1 MLRRNEKVSNTAHE
15 EVTLWDYE
23 PMLTIAAEGDFDGVA
38 RSIADP
44 APEWLPIALAHFS
57 QWIGGDTSDARVFDI
72 LDQLQ
77 RATKVLEQC
86 LPAFTHMAFNVKCPE
101 AVKMVLSGLPG
112 LKAELERI
120 NHQRI
125 GRKPDAQRQICAAVI
140 IEAWQIIHG
149 KAQGR
154 CDKFYMAC
162 SEYWRVCGGSKIG
175 STDDIENW
183 RWTVNQALK
192 WDWGWLNERLVWIS
206 TTKWVER
213 KSA

>member
-1 MLRRNEKVSNTAHE
+1 MLS
-15 EVTLWDYE
+15 
-23 PMLTIAAEGDFDGVA
+23 IAAEGDFEGVA

-44 APEWLPIALAHFS
+44 APEWLPIALAHFG
-57 QWIGGDTSDARVFDI
+57 QWIGGDTSDVRLFDI

-77 RATKVLEQC
+77 RATKILERC

-120 NHQRI
+120 NHRRI
-125 GRKPDAQRQICAAVI
+125 GRKPNAQRQMCAAVI
-140 IEAWQIIHG
+140 FEAWRIIHG
-149 KAQGR
+149 KVEHR
-154 CDKFYMAC
+154 SDKLYKAC
-162 SEYWRVCGGSKIG
+162 NDYWRVCGGAEIG
-175 STDDIENW
+175 AESHIENW
-183 RWTVNQALK
+183 RWTINQALK

-206 TTKWVER
+206 STKWVER

>member
-1 MLRRNEKVSNTAHE
+1 MLKCNEKVSNTAHE

-86 LPAFTHMAFNVKCPE
+86 LPAFTQVGGE
-101 AVKMVLSGLPG
+101 QVR
-112 LKAELERI
+112 LK
-120 NHQRI
+120 
-125 GRKPDAQRQICAAVI
+125 
-140 IEAWQIIHG
+140 
-149 KAQGR
+149 
-154 CDKFYMAC
+154 
-162 SEYWRVCGGSKIG
+162 
-175 STDDIENW
+175 
-183 RWTVNQALK
+183 
-192 WDWGWLNERLVWIS
+192 
-206 TTKWVER
+206 
-213 KSA
+213 